1 MVSCRLFPGSQQA
14 RGAATVALKL
24 LPDRCNRWQKH
35 PLPWVL
41 WSCHV
46 ACVPCFCLG
55 LPASVTKALH
65 AGMQV
70 CAELVAP
77 THACLL
83 PPTLRQE
90 LATGPQVPFA
100 GGQAKWHWICFCSLL
115 RVAWSGRGLGSLGA
129 ARRGGLCSP
138 VLCPSQACECGDT
151 GTGVVCVAW
160 GGEVGTCRLSP
171 HPPVP
176 LQAVCVSQ

>member
-1 MVSCRLFPGSQQA
+1 MPALSRLPAGQGSSNSGSEVAA
-14 RGAATVALKL
+14 RRVQSLAEAPTALGAVV
-24 LPDRCNRWQKH
+24 LPRG
-35 PLPWVL
+35 
-41 WSCHV
+41 

-55 LPASVTKALH
+55 LPASVTRALH

-77 THACLL
+77 TRACLL
-83 PPTLRQE
+83 PPSLRQE

-115 RVAWSGRGLGSLGA
+115 RVAWCGRGLGSLGA
-129 ARRGGLCSP
+129 AWRGGLCSL

-151 GTGVVCVAW
+151 STGVVCVAW

-171 HPPVP
+171 HPPVL